1 MTEFDQKRPI
11 ASSKKEKLRVKTVRN
26 SSFLIRLIY
35 AICLAG
41 ASFNHA
47 RIVAAHGLDWNYGGL
62 PVFVCVFWTA
72 LTFVDALAVI
82 LLMTK
87 PILGLCLATAIIVCD
102 VVINA
107 WVGVSYGF
115 DVASFVAQALFL
127 LFVMSTVGIAW
138 RSESGRPIREH
149 ARA

>member
-1 MTEFDQKRPI
+1 M
-11 ASSKKEKLRVKTVRN
+11 KTTRN
-26 SSFLIRLIY
+26 LSFLIRLIY
-35 AICLAG
+35 AICLMG

-47 RIVAAHGLDWNYGGL
+47 RIVVVHGLNWNYGGL
-62 PVFVCVFWTA
+62 PVLVCVFWTA

-87 PILGLCLATAIIVCD
+87 PILGLGLTTAIIVCD

-107 WVGVSYGF
+107 WVGMRYGF
-115 DVASFVAQALFL
+115 DVAAFFAQAVFL
-127 LFVMSTVGIAW
+127 VFVMSTVGIAW
-138 RSESGRPIREH
+138 RSESGRPLRQQ

>member
-1 MTEFDQKRPI
+1 M
-11 ASSKKEKLRVKTVRN
+11 KKMRDR
-26 SSFLIRLIY
+26 SFLIRVIY

-47 RIVAAHGLDWNYGGL
+47 QIVVAHGLTWNYGGL

-87 PILGLCLATAIIVCD
+87 PLLGLGLTTAIIVCD

-107 WVGVSYGF
+107 WVGMKYGI
-115 DVASFVAQALFL
+115 DVAAFSAQALFL
-127 LFVMSTVGIAW
+127 IFVLSTVGIAW
-138 RSESGRPIREH
+138 RSEAGRPFRQTS
-149 ARA
+149 RA

>member
-1 MTEFDQKRPI
+1 M
-11 ASSKKEKLRVKTVRN
+11 KTVRN

-47 RIVAAHGLDWNYGGL
+47 RTVSAHGLDWNYGGL

-72 LTFVDALAVI
+72 LTFVDALGVI
-82 LLMTK
+82 LLLSK
-87 PILGLCLATAIIVCD
+87 PILGLGLTTAIIVSD

-107 WVGVSYGF
+107 WVGMNYGF
-115 DVASFVAQALFL
+115 DVASFSAQALFL
-127 LFVMSTVGIAW
+127 VFVMSTVGNAW
-138 RSESGRPIREH
+138 RSESARPLRH
-149 ARA
+149 QARA

>member
-1 MTEFDQKRPI
+1 M
-11 ASSKKEKLRVKTVRN
+11 KTVRN

-47 RIVAAHGLDWNYGGL
+47 RIVAAHGLTWNYGGL

-82 LLMTK
+82 LLMTT
-87 PILGLCLATAIIVCD
+87 PLLGLGLATAIIVCD

-107 WVGVSYGF
+107 WVGMRYGF
-115 DVASFVAQALFL
+115 DVASFAAQALFL

-138 RSESGRPIREH
+138 RSESERPLRQH
-149 ARA
+149 AGA

>member
-1 MTEFDQKRPI
+1 
-11 ASSKKEKLRVKTVRN
+11 VRN
-26 SSFLIRLIY
+26 PSFLIRLVY

-47 RIVAAHGLDWNYGGL
+47 RIVSARGLDWNYGGL

-72 LTFVDALAVI
+72 LTFIDALAVI

-87 PILGLCLATAIIVCD
+87 PILGLGLATAIIVCD

-107 WVGVSYGF
+107 WVGMRYGF
-115 DVASFVAQALFL
+115 DVASFSAQALFL
-127 LFVMSTVGIAW
+127 VFVMSTVGIAW
-138 RSESGRPIREH
+138 RSESGRSLRQQ
-149 ARA
+149 AGA

>member
-1 MTEFDQKRPI
+1 M
-11 ASSKKEKLRVKTVRN
+11 KTVRN

-87 PILGLCLATAIIVCD
+87 PILGLGLATAIVVCD

-107 WVGVSYGF
+107 WVGVRYGF
-115 DVASFVAQALFL
+115 DVASFAAQALFL

-138 RSESGRPIREH
+138 RSESGRTLHQH
-149 ARA
+149 AGA

>member
-1 MTEFDQKRPI
+1 M
-11 ASSKKEKLRVKTVRN
+11 KTVRN
-26 SSFLIRLIY
+26 PSFLIRLIY

-47 RIVAAHGLDWNYGGL
+47 RIVAAHGLNWNYGGL
-62 PVFVCVFWTA
+62 PAFICVFWTA

-87 PILGLCLATAIIVCD
+87 PMLGLGLATTIIVCD

-107 WVGVSYGF
+107 WVGVTYGF

-127 LFVMSTVGIAW
+127 VFVMSTVGIAW
-138 RSESGRPIREH
+138 RFESERFLRQH